1 MQNNTRLLLVDDD
14 VTYCGILA
22 RALSRRGLNV
32 SVAFNREAAL
42 LTARDIIPEHA
53 VVDLRID
60 DASGLEL
67 IPELLS
73 INPGMRI
80 IILTG
85 YASIATAVAAIKL
98 GAVHYLTK
106 PADADAIMDAVNRLS
121 GDTGVE
127 IRDKPLPLA
136 RLEWEHI
143 HNTLAECNGNISA
156 AARRLGMHRRTLQR
170 KLQKRPVRAG

>member
-14 VTYCGILA
+14 ETYCGILA

-42 LTARDIIPEHA
+42 QTASDIIPELA
-53 VVDLRID
+53 VVDLRIGD
-60 DASGLEL
+60 VSGLEL
-67 IPELLS
+67 IPELLV
-73 INPGMRI
+73 INPNIRI

-106 PADADAIMDAVNRLS
+106 PTDADAIMDAINRQS
-121 GDTGVE
+121 GDANVE
-127 IRDKPLPLA
+127 IRDNPLPLA

-143 HNTLAECNGNISA
+143 HNTLDECGGNISA